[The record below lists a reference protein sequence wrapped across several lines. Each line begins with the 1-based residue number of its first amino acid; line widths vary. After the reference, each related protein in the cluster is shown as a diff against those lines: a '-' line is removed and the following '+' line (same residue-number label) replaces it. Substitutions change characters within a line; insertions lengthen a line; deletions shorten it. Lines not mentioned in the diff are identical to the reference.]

1 MCGKYKNFPHTKEP
15 HKCEKCGVDIT
26 TKKVRRERMGHIELA
41 SPVSHIWFFKAIPSK
56 MALVLDMSP
65 KQLEQVLYFAE
76 NVVLD
81 PGTTPLEKGAVLSER
96 QYAESLELYG
106 NEFRVGMGAEA
117 IKELLQ
123 AIDVEALAEELKKE
137 LETYIGLGEVKN
149 EVRSLINLATVYA
162 LRRKNDL
169 PTPEMSLHLVFSG
182 NPGTGKTMI
191 ARFMARVYHS
201 LGLLSKGQ
209 LVEVDR
215 ASLVAGYVGQTAQK
229 TAKVLESALGGVL
242 FIDEAY
248 SLTSKSENDYGM
260 EAVETILKY
269 MEDNRDDIIIIIAG
283 YSDLMQDFIDSNPGL
298 QSRFNK
304 YIDFADYTAEEM
316 LGIFKMNCEKSCYV
330 LTAEAEASVKEYF
343 EAVGESAGEFGNA
356 RGVRNSFEKILT
368 EQANRIAELPSV
380 TRDDLMKITKDDVTR
395 ALFEEESEKKAENE

>member
-1 MCGKYKNFPHTKEP
+1 MSTK
-15 HKCEKCGVDIT
+15 D
-26 TKKVRRERMGHIELA
+26 ELIA
-41 SPVSHIWFFKAIPSK
+41 A
-56 MALVLDMSP
+56 
-65 KQLEQVLYFAE
+65 QLEVIRTMTERNMRNLGSDLFGNASVSEKKDEIKKEETKAEEKAEAAE
-76 NVVLD
+76 N
-81 PGTTPLEKGAVLSER
+81 EK
-96 QYAESLELYG
+96 
-106 NEFRVGMGAEA
+106 NE
-117 IKELLQ
+117 KED
-123 AIDVEALAEELKKE
+123 IEELKKE

-283 YSDLMQDFIDSNPGL
+283 YSDLMQEFIDSNPGL

-304 YIDFADYTAEEM
+304 YIDFADYTPEEM
-316 LGIFKMNCEKSCYV
+316 LDIFMLNCKKGQYTVSPEAKQV
-330 LTAEAEASVKEYF
+330 LLEYF
-343 EAVGESAGEFGNA
+343 CQCALTPADFGNA
-356 RGVRNSFEKILT
+356 RGVRNTFEKVISA
-368 EQANRIAELPSV
+368 QADRIAAMADV
-380 TRDDLMKITKDDVTR
+380 TRDDLCSLTDSDVKN
-395 ALFEEESEKKAENE
+395 AIKED

>member
-1 MCGKYKNFPHTKEP
+1 MCDTITVIHPLTKENIMSNKDELISTQLELIRAMTERNMRSIGNDLFGTP
-15 HKCEKCGVDIT
+15 AADKSAASTEEKKNAPEEKAEEV
-26 TKKVRRERMGHIELA
+26 TKKE
-41 SPVSHIWFFKAIPSK
+41 
-56 MALVLDMSP
+56 D
-65 KQLEQVLYFAE
+65 
-76 NVVLD
+76 
-81 PGTTPLEKGAVLSER
+81 
-96 QYAESLELYG
+96 
-106 NEFRVGMGAEA
+106 
-117 IKELLQ
+117 
-123 AIDVEALAEELKKE
+123 IDELKKE
-137 LETYIGLGEVKN
+137 LEGYIGLSEVKE
-149 EVRSLINLATVYA
+149 EVRGLINLATVYA

-229 TAKVLESALGGVL
+229 TAKVLEAALGGVL

-269 MEDNRDDIIIIIAG
+269 MEDHRDDIIVIIAG

-304 YIDFADYTAEEM
+304 YIDFADYTPEEM
-316 LGIFKMNCEKSCYV
+316 LDIFRLNCKKGQYELSQD
-330 LTAEAEASVKEYF
+330 AEDSLLDYF
-343 EAVGESAGEFGNA
+343 CTCALSPADFGNA
-356 RGVRNSFEKILT
+356 RGVRNTFEKVISA
-368 EQANRIAELPSV
+368 QANRIASLP
-380 TRDDLMKITKDDVTR
+380 DITKEHLVHLTAEDVRMATD
-395 ALFEEESEKKAENE
+395 SN

>member
-1 MCGKYKNFPHTKEP
+1 MSNK
-15 HKCEKCGVDIT
+15 D
-26 TKKVRRERMGHIELA
+26 ELIA
-41 SPVSHIWFFKAIPSK
+41 Q
-56 MALVLDMSP
+56 
-65 KQLEQVLYFAE
+65 QLEVIRAMTERNLKNLGSDLFG
-76 NVVLD
+76 
-81 PGTTPLEKGAVLSER
+81 GTPSPTDAPE
-96 QYAESLELYG
+96 
-106 NEFRVGMGAEA
+106 
-117 IKELLQ
+117 
-123 AIDVEALAEELKKE
+123 AEEKTGKKSENETENAAEGKTAEKKENIHDLKAE
-137 LETYIGLGEVKN
+137 LETYIGLSKVKEEVKG
-149 EVRSLINLATVYA
+149 LINLATVYA
-162 LRRKNDL
+162 MRRDNGL

-229 TAKVLESALGGVL
+229 TMKALESALGGVL

-269 MEDNRDDIIIIIAG
+269 MEDHRDDIIVIIAG

-304 YIDFADYTAEEM
+304 YIDFADYTPEEM
-316 LGIFKMNCEKSCYV
+316 LDIFELNCKKGQYEANEAAKSA
-330 LTAEAEASVKEYF
+330 LLDYF
-343 EAVGESAGEFGNA
+343 CRAALEPADFGNA
-356 RGVRNSFEKILT
+356 RGVRNTFEKAISA
-368 EQANRIAELPSV
+368 QANRIAGMADV
-380 TRDDLMKITKDDVTR
+380 TKDDLICLTADDVR
-395 ALFEEESEKKAENE
+395 SAVEL